1 MIVLTKFKVI
11 VELNKY
17 AEIRNKEYFLRVLQN
32 NEYIEYRSNT
42 PIIKFDFETDDKE
55 FVMNDLFNIIK
66 NNKGIKSIKIN

>member
-1 MIVLTKFKVI
+1 MVVTTKFKVI

-17 AEIRNKEYFLRVLQN
+17 AEVRNREYFLRVLQN
-32 NEYIEYRSNT
+32 DEYIEYRSNT